1 MEQTDQRRTAQ
12 LMNDTPVDSTNRTY
26 DSNRSISLNI
36 EFNGDVK
43 KSDEY

>member
-12 LMNDTPVDSTNRTY
+12 LMNDSSFDKTNRTI
-26 DSNRSISLNI
+26 DSNKSISLNI